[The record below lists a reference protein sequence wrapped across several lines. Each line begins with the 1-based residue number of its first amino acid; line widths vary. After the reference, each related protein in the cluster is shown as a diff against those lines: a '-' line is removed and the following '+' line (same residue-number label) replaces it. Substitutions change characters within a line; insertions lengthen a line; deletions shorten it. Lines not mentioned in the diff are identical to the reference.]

1 MKFSIQGLTSI
12 GIVNKAKDPIIDKT
26 ERLIPVQ
33 DKKDVKLD
41 TLKLKPNIDVD
52 SLICIFLRFSISFSC
67 RIESSY
73 Y

>member
-1 MKFSIQGLTSI
+1 MMSVGMVSRARDASNIR
-12 GIVNKAKDPIIDKT
+12 T
-26 ERLIPVQ
+26 EEVIPVQ

-52 SLICIFLRFSISFSC
+52 SLICMFLRFSISFSC